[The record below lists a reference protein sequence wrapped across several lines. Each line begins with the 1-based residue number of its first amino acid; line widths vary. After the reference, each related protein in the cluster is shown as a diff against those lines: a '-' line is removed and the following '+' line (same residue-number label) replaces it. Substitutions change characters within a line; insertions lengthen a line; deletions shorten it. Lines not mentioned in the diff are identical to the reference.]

1 MKKSIL
7 MVLVTMFVAVTT
19 FAFDSTMI
27 NSFKKRDWD
36 ALKASVDSN
45 YKLQLTQIQ
54 LRENIMYDLIIKIRA
69 EKTIAPENIESSVD
83 ALAKEKGLTSEAEIF
98 RIKYFVLDGWWNGVT
113 DGYKLRNEYIK
124 KNKELLDR
132 IKDVPT
138 ARFFVINSYNVSGL
152 YQEAYDLASKNEMI
166 EAVYN
171 AKYLGNDVLIEAASN
186 ALLKWK
192 KITITASDVQR
203 VTDLVLEECYES
215 KYNEQVKEFLTNAN
229 NKYVK
234 NITKSEDWKK
244 AVTTIQLG
252 LLKRQ

>member
-19 FAFDSTMI
+19 FAFDHTMGI
-27 NSFKKRDWD
+27 NFKKRDLD

-54 LRENIMYDLIIKIRA
+54 LRENIIYDLLIKIRF

-83 ALAKEKGLTSEAEIF
+83 ALAKEKGLTSESEIF

-113 DGYKLRNEYIK
+113 DGVKLRNEYIK

-132 IKDVPT
+132 IKDVPSQ
-138 ARFFVINSYNVSGL
+138 RFLVVNSYKVSGL

-166 EAVYN
+166 ETVDI
-171 AKYLGNDVLIEAASN
+171 AKYLGNDTLIEAANN

-192 KITITASDVQR
+192 KITITARDVQI

-215 KYNEQVKEFLTNAN
+215 KYNEQVKEFLTNVN
-229 NKYVK
+229 NKYIK

-244 AVTTIQLG
+244 AITTIQIG